1 MNSDYKSQEYAVQG
15 NAMAKQGHKC
25 CGFCCDV
32 RRATIIVNAVTVG
45 LSAMGL
51 LSLFALKGMAGAIDS
66 SAVDDDAMAAQ
77 MAEMEDQLSGFDSMG
92 PMVFIV
98 QLVKIGCAIAGIF
111 GGMKYS
117 VPMVAVA
124 AVSHGWDLVLSL
136 LSFHI
141 PGLAMAGG
149 FLYPH
154 IMFIQ
159 EMRKGIMTPENYPNE
174 QHSCCCV

>member
-1 MNSDYKSQEYAVQG
+1 MNSDYKQG
-15 NAMAKQGHKC
+15 FGGSKQGHKC

-51 LSLFALKGMAGAIDS
+51 LSLIALKGMAGSMDS
-66 SAVDDDAMAAQ
+66 SAVTDDALAAQ
-77 MAEMEDQLSGFDSMG
+77 MAEMEEQLSGFENMG
-92 PMVFIV
+92 PMVFIA
-98 QLVKIGCAIAGIF
+98 QIIKIGCAIAGIF

-124 AVSHGWDLVLSL
+124 AASHGWDLLLSL
-136 LSFHI
+136 LSFHL

-154 IMFIQ
+154 IMFIK
-159 EMRKGIMTPENYPNE
+159 EMRSGIMTPENYSNE
-174 QHSCCCV
+174 EHSCCCV